1 MKKLLP
7 LAVLAA
13 LSSVHVASA
22 QAADVSAAV
31 GATGQS
37 GMTYRL
43 GLSWDWDKSWW
54 QTSTGRLTGYWDAGY
69 TYWEGGDEGAGK
81 HSLSFAPVFVYEFA
95 GDSIKPF
102 IEAGIGVAAF
112 SGTRVGD
119 QNLGSSLNFEDR
131 IGAGLKF
138 ANGQSVGVR
147 AIHYSN
153 AGLKQPND
161 GSSPTACSTR
171 SRSSRHGR
179 KKPGSSRLFHACD
192 SSTTPHRPMERAS
205 HLAGGD
211 SSLTRPTRDH
221 RAAAGC
227 GKLPAPVRGWPSGR
241 PLAVDSRPRR
251 TAPGWTD
258 RGSPC
263 APGRP
268 VPAAS
273 GG

>member
-54 QTSTGRLTGYWDAGY
+54 QSSTGRLTGYWDAGY

-119 QNLGSSLNFEDR
+119 QNLGFLPELR
-131 IGAGLKF
+131 
-138 ANGQSVGVR
+138 R
-147 AIHYSN
+147 
-153 AGLKQPND
+153 
-161 GSSPTACSTR
+161 
-171 SRSSRHGR
+171 
-179 KKPGSSRLFHACD
+179 
-192 SSTTPHRPMERAS
+192 PHRC
-205 HLAGGD
+205 
-211 SSLTRPTRDH
+211 RPE
-221 RAAAGC
+221 
-227 GKLPAPVRGWPSGR
+227 VRQ
-241 PLAVDSRPRR
+241 
-251 TAPGWTD
+251 
-258 RGSPC
+258 
-263 APGRP
+263 RP
-268 VPAAS
+268 VGRRS
-273 GG
+273 GDPLFQRRPETAERRYRVLQPVLQDPDLVGTV